1 MMRNP
6 TFLRTVIIYGPRTPP
21 KIKAV
26 IAWKI
31 AWEKDTLTKE
41 YTLSLDEL
49 KHREEKAEEI
59 GECKLEYTTAIDCVM
74 YKTSRLDAPI
84 SYPSKWLPHGASRLR
99 KEWKRNFWE
108 TFKKFT
114 RKITGHKSSS
124 EDESAKQMD
133 NTLL

>member
-1 MMRNP
+1 MKNP

-21 KIKAV
+21 QIKAV
-26 IAWKI
+26 IAWQ
-31 AWEKDTLTKE
+31 KDTLTRE
-41 YTLSLDEL
+41 YTFSLDEL
-49 KHREEKAEEI
+49 RHREEKAEEI

-74 YKTSRLDAPI
+74 YETSQIYARMEPK
-84 SYPSKWLPHGASRLR
+84 SSVETPHGASRLR
-99 KEWKRNFWE
+99 KEWKRNFWG

-133 NTLL
+133 NTLS